1 MRITSHGR
9 GSIEE
14 RILASGFARE
24 CAPSV
29 ESTIEMQRANQ
40 SATEILLKSPAG
52 AQGRRGFVFGHQT
65 LSTFLLRRLAFSVQ
79 FRRLKATC
87 DEAFPFSCARCCG
100 AASAVPKRN
109 RRPNPH

>member
-1 MRITSHGR
+1 MAG

-40 SATEILLKSPAG
+40 SATEILLSPLLERKVVEG
-52 AQGRRGFVFGHQT
+52 LFLDIRLYR
-65 LSTFLLRRLAFSVQ
+65 LS
-79 FRRLKATC
+79 C
-87 DEAFPFSCARCCG
+87 
-100 AASAVPKRN
+100 
-109 RRPNPH
+109 